1 MLKFT
6 KVDQHYPE
14 KRTAEDRRGD
24 FEEIYAP
31 FKPDAA
37 EDQAARCSQCGV
49 PFCQSGCPLHND
61 IPDWLMLAA
70 EGRMEE
76 AYERSS
82 ATSTMPEICGRICP
96 QDRLCEGACVI
107 EQSGHGSVTIG
118 SVETWITETAWENGW
133 IKPIKPASES
143 GFSVGVIG
151 SGPAGLSAAERL
163 REQGHQVTIYDR
175 YDRAGGLLVYGIPN
189 FKLDKDVV
197 VRRTERL
204 KESGVRFELNF
215 TVGEDA
221 TLEDL
226 RARHDALL
234 IATGAYKARAL
245 TCPGGGGRG
254 LVPALEYLT
263 ASNRRGFGETIEDN
277 GRLDARGKRVVV
289 IGGGDTAMD
298 CVRTAVRQGA
308 DAVSCLYRRD
318 RENMPGSAREV
329 KHAEEEGV
337 VFEWLAAPAAILGDA
352 ETATG
357 VRAQRM
363 QLGAADA
370 DGRRRPEP
378 MEGGEFDLDADL
390 VIAALGFEP
399 EDLPKLF
406 GAPELRVSPRG
417 TIRTDRRRETE
428 LKGVYAA
435 GDIIRGASLVVWAV
449 RDGIDAARSI
459 NEDLA
464 AKAEAAAEAAPMQAE
479 PAE

>member
-6 KVDQHYPE
+6 QLDQSYPQ
-14 KRTAEDRRGD
+14 KRSADDRRAD
-24 FEEIYAP
+24 FDEIYAP
-31 FKPDAA
+31 FQPEAA

-76 AYERSS
+76 AYERAS

-107 EQSGHGSVTIG
+107 EQSGHGAVTIG

-133 IKPIKPASES
+133 IKPIRPERES
-143 GFSVGVIG
+143 GFSVGIIG

-163 REQGHQVTIYDR
+163 REAGHSVVIYDR

-197 VRRTERL
+197 ERRTERL
-204 KESGVRFELNF
+204 AESGVTFKLNF
-215 TVGEDA
+215 EVGRDA
-221 TLEDL
+221 SLAEL
-226 RARHDALL
+226 RARHDAVL
-234 IATGAYKARAL
+234 IAIGAYKARDL

-263 ASNRRGFGETIEDN
+263 ASNRRGFGETVADN
-277 GRLDARGKRVVV
+277 GRLTATDKRVVV

-308 DAVSCLYRRD
+308 RSVTCLYRRD

-352 ETATG
+352 DTATG

-363 QLGAADA
+363 QLGAPDA
-370 DGRRRPEP
+370 GGRRAPQP
-378 MEGGEFDLDADL
+378 IEGGEFDVEADL

-399 EDLPKLF
+399 EDAPRLF
-406 GAPELRVSPRG
+406 EAPELGVSARG
-417 TIRTDRRRETE
+417 TIKTDKRRETDIP
-428 LKGVYAA
+428 GVFAA

-449 RDGIDAARSI
+449 RDGIDAAASI
-459 NEDLA
+459 NADLA
-464 AKAEAAAEAAPMQAE
+464 VRAAAQME